1 MASEPARQS
10 SRVRTLSSTSRTMV
24 FGAAVSTHHPGRRRT
39 RVTEINPSIELT
51 RLQPTRE
58 ALRDVQLPGIVW
70 VGDAEGRRTF
80 FNQHWVEFTGRSESQ
95 QVGHGWLKGL
105 AASDQRRY
113 LAELRSAAQTQRSLR
128 TTYRLMR
135 SDGRSRLV
143 LEEAQPHF
151 GHNGRLT
158 GFTGVCMDIEDVRRS
173 ARSRDETAALR
184 TLSGRLERAREE
196 ERSRLARE
204 LHDELG
210 QVLTSTKLDLMWLC
224 DRVRQPGARP
234 SLSLVNK
241 LQSLAG
247 LVELAIAAV
256 QRITTELKPAVLDHL
271 GLEAALEWE
280 ATKFHARTGIRC
292 RVESRPARFELDP
305 LCATVLFRIAQ
316 ESLTNV
322 ARHAHA
328 GAVRLSLRKQKN
340 RVVLEVQDN
349 GRGISEGE
357 LKNPRSTGLLG
368 MRERARLLGG
378 ELRILAT
385 PGRGTRVVVSIPGRE
400 SV

>member
-1 MASEPARQS
+1 
-10 SRVRTLSSTSRTMV
+10 
-24 FGAAVSTHHPGRRRT
+24 
-39 RVTEINPSIELT
+39 VTEI
-51 RLQPTRE
+51 
-58 ALRDVQLPGIVW
+58 
-70 VGDAEGRRTF
+70 
-80 FNQHWVEFTGRSESQ
+80 VEDPRGSE
-95 QVGHGWLKGL
+95 
-105 AASDQRRY
+105 
-113 LAELRSAAQTQRSLR
+113 RSL
-128 TTYRLMR
+128 
-135 SDGRSRLV
+135 
-143 LEEAQPHF
+143 
-151 GHNGRLT
+151 
-158 GFTGVCMDIEDVRRS
+158 
-173 ARSRDETAALR
+173 DETAALR

-210 QVLTSTKLDLMWLC
+210 QVLTSAKLDLMWLC

-340 RVVLEVQDN
+340 RVVLEVRDN
-349 GRGISEGE
+349 GRGISERE
-357 LKNPRSTGLLG
+357 LKDPRSTGLLG

-378 ELRILAT
+378 ELHIVAT
-385 PGRGTRVVVSIPGRE
+385 PGRGTKVVVSIPARE
-400 SV
+400 PA

>member
-1 MASEPARQS
+1 MAGEPARRS
-10 SRVRTLSSTSRTMV
+10 SRARDVSSTSRTTILD
-24 FGAAVSTHHPGRRRT
+24 GAASIRRSRRRRGRT
-39 RVTEINPSIELT
+39 HINAATEPT
-51 RLQPTRE
+51 RLQPTRK
-58 ALRDVQLPGIVW
+58 DVLDAQLPGMVW
-70 VGDAEGRRTF
+70 CGDAEGHRSF
-80 FNQHWVEFTGRSESQ
+80 FNRQWVAFTGRSASR

-105 AASDQRRY
+105 TADDRRRY
-113 LAELRSAAQTQRSLR
+113 LVELRSAAKTQKSLR

-135 SDGRSRLV
+135 SDGQSRLV
-143 LEEAQPHF
+143 LEEARPRVDRK
-151 GHNGRLT
+151 GRLA
-158 GFTGVCMDIEDVRRS
+158 GFIGVCVDVEDLGES
-173 ARSRDETAALR
+173 EISGDETVGLR
-184 TLSGRLERAREE
+184 SLSGRLEQAREE

-256 QRITTELKPAVLDHL
+256 QRITTDLKPAVLDHL

-292 RVESRPARFELDP
+292 RVESQPAHVDLDQSR
-305 LCATVLFRIAQ
+305 ATALFRIAQ

-328 GAVRLSLRKQKN
+328 GAVRLSLKSQKD

-349 GRGISEGE
+349 GRGIRERE
-357 LKNPRSTGLLG
+357 LHDPRSTGLVG

-378 ELRILAT
+378 EFRIIAT
-385 PGRGTRVVVSIPGRE
+385 PGRGTRMIVSIPARE

>member
-1 MASEPARQS
+1 
-10 SRVRTLSSTSRTMV
+10 MV
-24 FGAAVSTHHPGRRRT
+24 WG
-39 RVTEINPSIELT
+39 
-51 RLQPTRE
+51 
-58 ALRDVQLPGIVW
+58 
-70 VGDAEGRRTF
+70 GDAEGHRTF
-80 FNQHWVEFTGRSESQ
+80 FNRRWIQFTGRLESQ

-105 AASDQRRY
+105 AAPDQRRY
-113 LAELRSAAQTQRSLR
+113 LAELQSAAKTATPLR

-135 SDGRSRLV
+135 SDGQSRLV
-143 LEEAQPHF
+143 LEEAQPYF
-151 GHNGRLT
+151 DRDGRLS
-158 GFTGVCMDIEDVRRS
+158 GFIGVCLDVEELRD
-173 ARSRDETAALR
+173 ARSPRGETVGLR
-184 TLSGRLERAREE
+184 SLSGRLEHAREE

-234 SLSLVNK
+234 SLSLINK

-256 QRITTELKPAVLDHL
+256 QRITTDLKPAALDHL

-292 RVESRPARFELDP
+292 RVESKSARVELDQSR
-305 LCATVLFRIAQ
+305 ATALFRIAQ

-328 GAVRLSLRKQKN
+328 GAVRLSLRKLKD
-340 RVVLEVQDN
+340 RIVLEVQDN
-349 GRGISEGE
+349 GRGMTERE
-357 LKNPRSTGLLG
+357 LKNPRAAGLLG

-378 ELRILAT
+378 EFRILAA
-385 PGRGTRVVVSIPGRE
+385 PGRGTRVIVSIPARE
-400 SV
+400 P